1 LSIPRAA
8 LLVSA
13 AGVVIGAGRRTR
25 IRLPDLALA
34 GLALLFVA
42 SFDPGLGVPRGLLIE
57 AIVSISFYAIGR
69 LVGTADTTRLILWAL
84 AAGGAVGGLSVMF
97 EFFVTQSP
105 LVSDSSQ
112 YGWQQDA
119 TYIYRPGGL
128 YGSPPGAVAAL
139 SMSTVCALPLIAGER
154 HWRRVFAIGLALLG
168 LAGIILTFTRA
179 GWIGFV
185 VGALLYAVLS
195 ADQFKRRAKALLVT
209 AVMLGVAALLVL
221 PSVSGSDLYQKGVD
235 RGGTLQAREG
245 YWQLALPLVADS
257 PKHLFLG
264 RGFSA
269 LLSGDSGG
277 NIDSGLMT
285 APQVTISGTH
295 NQYVKTL
302 VEHGLL
308 GLALFLTWLVGS
320 IAIAARNARIAK
332 GEARRLSAA
341 LAGATLSF
349 AIVSL
354 AGDTFRDA
362 QTIAMVSLLAGLGV
376 TLGARSRKSA
386 R

>member
-1 LSIPRAA
+1 
-8 LLVSA
+8 
-13 AGVVIGAGRRTR
+13 
-25 IRLPDLALA
+25 
-34 GLALLFVA
+34 
-42 SFDPGLGVPRGLLIE
+42 
-57 AIVSISFYAIGR
+57 
-69 LVGTADTTRLILWAL
+69 
-84 AAGGAVGGLSVMF
+84 
-97 EFFVTQSP
+97 
-105 LVSDSSQ
+105 VSDSSQ

-119 TYIYRPGGL
+119 TYIYRPGGF

-139 SMSTVCALPLIAGER
+139 SMSTLCVLPLIAREH
-154 HWRRVFAIGLALLG
+154 HWRRALAVACALSG
-168 LAGIILTFTRA
+168 LAGVILTFTRA
-179 GWIGFV
+179 GWVGFV
-185 VGALLYAVLS
+185 IGGIVYAVLS
-195 ADQFKRRAKALLVT
+195 ADEFKRRAKALLVA
-209 AVMLGVAALLVL
+209 AVLVGAAALLVL
-221 PSVSGSDLYQKGVD
+221 PSVSGSDLYQKGVN

-257 PKHLFLG
+257 PKHLFVG

-302 VEHGLL
+302 VEDGLL
-308 GLALFLTWLVGS
+308 GLALLVTWLGGS
-320 IAIAARNARIAK
+320 IAIAARNARLAS
-332 GEARRLSAA
+332 GETRRVCAA

-362 QTIAMVSLLAGLGV
+362 QTISMAALLAGLGV
-376 TLGARSRKSA
+376 TLGARSRRSA
-386 R
+386 A